1 MLSGS
6 PSKNY
11 QENWGQ
17 NLLDRDRSSTS
28 NWYSSGQ
35 PRTII
40 RDEDSSYPYSREL
53 SDRPNLPSQLQRRPT
68 FHGESLSRRPYGMS
82 DGFSVARQAS
92 PMEQESAMNAD
103 KQFAPTF
110 LFGSRPQKRRSMVL
124 GPIGVGSNLSPA
136 GILKNREDAIPSP
149 VRSRTISSHD
159 APQEIEIHSGSSQES
174 DQEIF
179 SDGPPRR
186 SLVNKEPP
194 AKISRLQ
201 ADSTVEDSTRASLNF
216 SLNGSVFETT
226 SASPELANG
235 HTSKDFWL
243 TVFGFPR
250 DNVQDVM
257 NLFARHGNIVA
268 HKIPAEG
275 NWVHIRYSSLVHV
288 KQALSRNAQTYNGI
302 MLGVVSCTDKELAE
316 HDGSARMDVN
326 TSVISA
332 KTSSNNGG
340 AIDSSF
346 VTNMATR
353 QIPSVSSSNST
364 DSPANR
370 SRLSTSLRAG
380 MRPLNASLIS
390 DNLNISLEQQPTAR
404 KSDTL
409 IGKLWN
415 FVAQT

>member
-1 MLSGS
+1 
-6 PSKNY
+6 
-11 QENWGQ
+11 
-17 NLLDRDRSSTS
+17 
-28 NWYSSGQ
+28 
-35 PRTII
+35 
-40 RDEDSSYPYSREL
+40 
-53 SDRPNLPSQLQRRPT
+53 
-68 FHGESLSRRPYGMS
+68 MS

-124 GPIGVGSNLSPA
+124 GPSGVGSNLSPA

-149 VRSRTISSHD
+149 GTKSVHWSPALVRSRTISSHD

-174 DQEIF
+174 DQEIL

-194 AKISRLQ
+194 TKITRLQ
-201 ADSTVEDSTRASLNF
+201 ADSIVEDSTRASLNF

-268 HKIPAEG
+268 HKVGP
-275 NWVHIRYSSLVHV
+275 
-288 KQALSRNAQTYNGI
+288 
-302 MLGVVSCTDKELAE
+302 
-316 HDGSARMDVN
+316 
-326 TSVISA
+326 
-332 KTSSNNGG
+332 
-340 AIDSSF
+340 
-346 VTNMATR
+346 
-353 QIPSVSSSNST
+353 
-364 DSPANR
+364 
-370 SRLSTSLRAG
+370 
-380 MRPLNASLIS
+380 
-390 DNLNISLEQQPTAR
+390 
-404 KSDTL
+404 
-409 IGKLWN
+409 
-415 FVAQT
+415 